1 MQRVPHG
8 HWLDGQSGHAAS
20 LVMNVARTESIVMKK
35 LLAIAALGTAV
46 ALTASPAFAAAS
58 HNGAPERPAVER
70 SNRSNLYQSDS
81 QGNQPYPN
89 PDRELYVPELP
100 G

>member
-1 MQRVPHG
+1 
-8 HWLDGQSGHAAS
+8 
-20 LVMNVARTESIVMKK
+20 MNVARTERIVMKK

-46 ALTASPAFAAAS
+46 ALTASPALAAAR
-58 HNGAPERPAVER
+58 HHYGAPERPAVER
-70 SNRSNLYQSDS
+70 SNRTNLYQSDS

>member
-1 MQRVPHG
+1 
-8 HWLDGQSGHAAS
+8 
-20 LVMNVARTESIVMKK
+20 MNVARTESIVMKK

-46 ALTASPAFAAAS
+46 ALTASPAFAAARH
-58 HNGAPERPAVER
+58 HNGAPKRPAVER

-89 PDRELYVPELP
+89 PDRQLYVPELP

>member
-1 MQRVPHG
+1 
-8 HWLDGQSGHAAS
+8 
-20 LVMNVARTESIVMKK
+20 MNVARTERIVMKK
-35 LLAIAALGTAV
+35 LLAIAALGTAI
-46 ALTASPAFAAAS
+46 ALTANPAFAAARH
-58 HNGAPERPAVER
+58 HNGASERPAVER

>member
-1 MQRVPHG
+1 
-8 HWLDGQSGHAAS
+8 
-20 LVMNVARTESIVMKK
+20 MNVARTERIVMKK

-46 ALTASPAFAAAS
+46 ALTASTAFAAARH

-81 QGNQPYPN
+81 QGNQSYPN